1 MNITVYYYTEYDQN
15 DNQSFAK
22 QMSNSGRHSAKGHIF
37 NFTLFKINWKTQKP
51 TNSHQKNNS
60 I

>member
-22 QMSNSGRHSAKGHIF
+22 QMSKMSNSGRHFAKGHIF
-37 NFTLFKINWKTQKP
+37 NFTLFKIN
-51 TNSHQKNNS
+51 
-60 I
+60 